1 MSLVIKEMQIETTM
15 RHQFIP
21 IPMAKIKKMDH
32 TSVSKDVEQTD
43 LSYITGENEDSYN
56 HSGK

>member
-1 MSLVIKEMQIETTM
+1 M